1 MLTGS
6 SVFEEAKWGT
16 GRVKKYQ
23 AFVFFAGVMLA
34 LGGLFWFGHVNK
46 DRPLDTE
53 QLKALGFV
61 QLPSPRV
68 LAGIDLLTQSD
79 ELFDGSQLKGKWT
92 FAFFGYTN
100 CPDICPV
107 YMNILERTV
116 DRFEDAFTSEEFAL
130 FQVIFV
136 SVDPTRDGVE
146 EVREFVAS
154 YSDSFL
160 GVTGSETMI
169 KDFAT
174 QVGVGYERIPS
185 TSELQY
191 LVEHQGHLVV
201 FDPHGD
207 CIGYIKEPF
216 DTVQL
221 TKLFQHLIKHG

>member
-1 MLTGS
+1 M
-6 SVFEEAKWGT
+6 
-16 GRVKKYQ
+16 KKYQ
-23 AFVFFAGVMLA
+23 ILAFFAGIIVA
-34 LGGLFWFGHVNK
+34 VGALFWLGQANK

-61 QLPSPRV
+61 QLPSPR
-68 LAGIDLLTQSD
+68 LIESINLLTQSG

-92 FAFFGYTN
+92 YAFFGYTN

-107 YMNILERTV
+107 TMKILERTV
-116 DRFEDAFTSEEFAL
+116 DRFQDTLATEEIAL
-130 FQVIFV
+130 FQSMFV
-136 SVDPTRDGVE
+136 TVDPTRDGVE
-146 EVREFVAS
+146 EVREFVTN

-160 GVTGSETMI
+160 GVTGSEPEI
-169 KDFAT
+169 KEFAS

-201 FDPHGD
+201 FNPEGH

-221 TKLFQHLIKHG
+221 TRLFQHLVHYE

>member
-1 MLTGS
+1 M
-6 SVFEEAKWGT
+6 
-16 GRVKKYQ
+16 KKYQ
-23 AFVFFAGVMLA
+23 VIIFFGVVMIA
-34 LGGLFWFGHVNK
+34 IGGLFLFGQVNK

-68 LAGIDLLTQSD
+68 LEDIDLLTQSG
-79 ELFDGSQLKGKWT
+79 ELFDGSQLSGKWT
-92 FAFFGYTN
+92 YAFFGYTN

-107 YMNILERTV
+107 TMNILGRTL
-116 DRFEDAFTSEEFAL
+116 DRFQNTFTAGEIAL
-130 FQVIFV
+130 FQGMFV

-146 EVREFVAS
+146 EVREFVAR
-154 YSDSFL
+154 YSESFL
-160 GVTGSETMI
+160 GVTGSDVTI
-169 KDFAT
+169 KDFAE

-201 FDPHGD
+201 FSPQGD
-207 CIGYIKEPF
+207 CVGYIKEPL

>member
-1 MLTGS
+1 
-6 SVFEEAKWGT
+6 
-16 GRVKKYQ
+16 
-23 AFVFFAGVMLA
+23 MLA
-34 LGGLFWFGHVNK
+34 IGGLFLFGQVNK

-61 QLPSPRV
+61 QLPTPRV
-68 LAGIDLLTQSD
+68 LEDINLLTQSG
-79 ELFDGSQLKGKWT
+79 ELFDGSQLEGKWT
-92 FAFFGYTN
+92 YAFFGYTN

-107 YMNILERTV
+107 TMRILGRAA
-116 DRFEDAFTSEEFAL
+116 DRFQDTLTAEEFAL
-130 FQVIFV
+130 FQGMFV

-146 EVREFVAS
+146 EVREFVS
-154 YSDSFL
+154 TYSDSFL
-160 GVTGSETMI
+160 GITGSDATI
-169 KDFAT
+169 KDFAE

-185 TSELQY
+185 TSELKY

-201 FDPHGD
+201 FNPQGD

>member
-1 MLTGS
+1 M
-6 SVFEEAKWGT
+6 
-16 GRVKKYQ
+16 KKYLI
-23 AFVFFAGVMLA
+23 FIFFGFVMLA
-34 LGGLFWFGHVNK
+34 IGGLFLFGQVNK

-61 QLPSPRV
+61 QLPTPRV
-68 LAGIDLLTQSD
+68 LEDVDLLTQSG
-79 ELFDGSQLKGKWT
+79 ELFDGSQLEGKWT
-92 FAFFGYTN
+92 YAFFGYTN

-107 YMNILERTV
+107 YMNVLERTA
-116 DRFEDAFTSEEFAL
+116 DRFQDALTSEEFGL
-130 FQVIFV
+130 FQVLFV

-146 EVREFVAS
+146 EVREFVAR

-160 GVTGSETMI
+160 GITGSETKI
-169 KDFAT
+169 KDFAE
-174 QVGVGYERIPS
+174 QVGVGYERIAS

-201 FDPHGD
+201 FNPHGD
-207 CIGYIKEPF
+207 CMGYIKEPF

>member
-1 MLTGS
+1 M
-6 SVFEEAKWGT
+6 
-16 GRVKKYQ
+16 KKYQ
-23 AFVFFAGVMLA
+23 IFIFFGVVMLA
-34 LGGLFWFGHVNK
+34 IGGLFLFGQVNK

-61 QLPSPRV
+61 QLPTPRV
-68 LAGIDLLTQSD
+68 LEDVDLLTQSG
-79 ELFDGSQLKGKWT
+79 ELFDGSQLEGKWT
-92 FAFFGYTN
+92 YAFFGYTN

-107 YMNILERTV
+107 YMNVLERTA
-116 DRFEDAFTSEEFAL
+116 DRFQDALTSEEFEL
-130 FQVIFV
+130 FQVLFV

-146 EVREFVAS
+146 EVREFVAR

-160 GVTGSETMI
+160 GITGSETKI
-169 KDFAT
+169 KDFAE
-174 QVGVGYERIPS
+174 QVGVGYERIAS

-201 FDPHGD
+201 FNPHGD
-207 CIGYIKEPF
+207 CMGYIKEPF

>member
-1 MLTGS
+1 MLTGF

-23 AFVFFAGVMLA
+23 AFVFFAGVMLV
-34 LGGLFWFGHVNK
+34 LGGLFWFGQANK

-68 LAGIDLLTQSD
+68 LEGVDLLTQSG
-79 ELFDGSQLKGKWT
+79 EPFDGDQLTGKWT
-92 FAFFGYTN
+92 YAFFGYTN

-107 YMNILERTV
+107 TMDILRRTV
-116 DRFEDAFTSEEFAL
+116 DRFQDTFTAEEFAL
-130 FQVIFV
+130 FQGMFV
-136 SVDPTRDGVE
+136 SVDPSRDGVE
-146 EVREFVAS
+146 EVREFVAR

-160 GVTGSETMI
+160 GVTGSEATI

-201 FDPHGD
+201 FDPQGD

-221 TKLFQHLIKHG
+221 TNLFQHLVKHG